1 MGTPQMRAAT
11 FEAHRLAGDP
21 SGSFSAGLTNIP
33 DNTVL
38 LCRGAKLLQA
48 LHPFAAVPRGYST
61 TEEPRPNSQHRTLQ
75 IGALIQIKTRT
86 QTAKPSA
93 PLTRLTALPSSPYV
107 PCSRTASAGL
117 SKPGSEVMRQT
128 SPSSLPSV
136 PRQRD
141 APVRPSKE

>member
-1 MGTPQMRAAT
+1 MRAAT

-61 TEEPRPNSQHRTLQ
+61 TEEPRPISQHRILQ
-75 IGALIQIKTRT
+75 ICALIHVKHAMI
-86 QTAKPSA
+86 
-93 PLTRLTALPSSPYV
+93 ALGM
-107 PCSRTASAGL
+107 CRGL
-117 SKPGSEVMRQT
+117 E
-128 SPSSLPSV
+128 
-136 PRQRD
+136 D
-141 APVRPSKE
+141 APQWPTKSETIIQMMTANTSDTI